1 MSRLMRKGRKQ
12 VLYNQRFVA
21 VFHVYALL
29 KTVRSAKQ
37 LAEFWTKVNSSNV
50 KIQVWIMAK
59 FNKIESPGQEFMHN
73 HKVP

>member
-1 MSRLMRKGRKQ
+1 MFYFPGEKMSSEKIFLLVFLLVDSCERAVNKSF
-12 VLYNQRFVA
+12 YNQRFVA

-50 KIQVWIMAK
+50 VRL
-59 FNKIESPGQEFMHN
+59 
-73 HKVP
+73 